1 MNKEEFL
8 NELAKIDINLTDYQ
22 LNQLEEYYNLLIEE
36 NKKYNLTSITNK
48 EDVYLKHFYDSLT
61 ISKIIKLDNQSICD
75 IGTGA
80 GFPGLVLKI
89 AYPNTQITLLDSTLK
104 KCNFLKMVI
113 DKLQLKNIEVV
124 NDRAEIYARNNR
136 EKYDI
141 VTSRA
146 VAPLKHL
153 LEYSIPLLKVNGL
166 FISMKGNIEK
176 EIINIDNYEKKLS
189 IELIDK
195 IEFKLP
201 IENSLRTIMKYQKI
215 SKTNIKYPRKYSD
228 IKKKE
233 I

>member
-1 MNKEEFL
+1 M
-8 NELAKIDINLTDYQ
+8 LT
-22 LNQLEEYYNLLIEE
+22 
-36 NKKYNLTSITNK
+36 
-48 EDVYLKHFYDSLT
+48 FT

-89 AYPNTQITLLDSTLK
+89 AYPNTHITLLDSTLK

-113 DKLQLKNIEVV
+113 DKLQLKNIEVI
-124 NDRAEIYARNNR
+124 NDRAENFAHNNR
-136 EKYDI
+136 GVFDI

-201 IENSLRTIMKYQKI
+201 KENSTRTLIKYKKTT
-215 SKTNIKYPRKYSD
+215 KTNKIYPRKYGD
-228 IKKKE
+228 IKKKD